1 MQLRMIIRILLAISL
16 SIISQMTMA
25 TCVTKAT
32 INANYA
38 PGTLT
43 VQRDAPV
50 GMVINKKTITIDTS
64 IIMFHCQGS
73 SHIYYKMVYQGGVKT
88 AMEDVYQT
96 NVPGVGLKIQGY
108 TYGGSLF
115 TFTNPPWDRV
125 RNDTPVSADISS
137 GNLEVSIIK
146 IGDITSGVMNAG
158 LMTTVY
164 PDTNDGFGLK
174 LNSSDVPIVQVACAI
189 KTPTLTFP
197 IGNVLVNKFGST
209 VGTIPDGGQNTQN
222 LGLDCDKDAN
232 INVSLSGTQNP
243 DVSTKT
249 VLALSGQ
256 GDEGVAK
263 GVGVQML
270 YNGTPLEL
278 DKRIVLKKSAGGVE
292 TFPLT
297 ARYYQTKTQVET
309 GSANAVATLTLTYQ

>member
-1 MQLRMIIRILLAISL
+1 MHLRIIIRTLLAISL
-16 SIISQMTMA
+16 SIISQMAAA
-25 TCVTKAT
+25 TCTTKNT

-43 VQRDAPV
+43 VQRDAPA
-50 GMVINKKTITIDTS
+50 GTVINKKTIVIDNS
-64 IIMFHCQGS
+64 ITMFECQNN
-73 SHIYYKMVYQGGVKT
+73 SHIYYKMVYQGSVKN
-88 AMEDVYQT
+88 AMDGVYQT
-96 NVPGVGLKIQGY
+96 NVPGVGVKVQGY
-108 TYGGSLF
+108 TLGGTLY
-115 TFTNPPWDRV
+115 TFSNPPWDRSV
-125 RNDTPVSADISS
+125 GAGAIAS

-146 IGDITSGVMNAG
+146 TGDITSGVMQAG
-158 LMTTVY
+158 LLADIY
-164 PDTNDGFGLK
+164 PDTNDGYGLK
-174 LNSSDVPIVQVACAI
+174 LNTSDVPIVQLACAI
-189 KTPTLTFP
+189 NTPTLTFP
-197 IGNVLVNKFGST
+197 IGDVMVSKFGST

-278 DKRIVLKKSAGGVE
+278 DKRIVLKKSAGGAE

-297 ARYYQTKTQVET
+297 ARYYQTKTKVET
-309 GSANAVATLTLTYQ
+309 GSANTTATLTLTYQ

>member
-1 MQLRMIIRILLAISL
+1 MQLRMILRALLAISL
-16 SIISQMTMA
+16 SIISQMAMA

-50 GMVINKKTITIDTS
+50 GTVINKKTLTIDPS
-64 IIMFHCQGS
+64 VYMFYCQGS
-73 SHIYYKMVYQGGVKT
+73 SHMYYKMVYQGGVKT
-88 AMEDVYQT
+88 AMDGVYQT

-108 TYGGSLF
+108 TYGGVLY
-115 TFTNPPWDRV
+115 TFTNPPWDRYETKTL
-125 RNDTPVSADISS
+125 NIFS

-146 IGDITSGVMNAG
+146 TGDITSGVMQSG
-158 LMTTVY
+158 LMATVY
-164 PDTNDGFGLK
+164 PDTNDGYGMK
-174 LNSSDVPIVQVACAI
+174 VNTSDVPIVQLACAI
-189 KTPTLTFP
+189 TTPTLTFP
-197 IGNVLVNKFGST
+197 IGDVLVSKFGST
-209 VGTIPDGGQNTQN
+209 VGTIPDGGQNSQN

-278 DKRIVLKKSAGGVE
+278 GKRIVLKKSAGGIE

-309 GSANAVATLTLTYQ
+309 GSANTSATLTLTYQ

>member
-1 MQLRMIIRILLAISL
+1 MQLKVVKILLVIAFTSL
-16 SIISQMTMA
+16 SHVAMA
-25 TCVTKAT
+25 SCTTKNT

-38 PGTLT
+38 PGSLT
-43 VQRDAPV
+43 VQRDAAV
-50 GMVINKKTITIDTS
+50 GTVINKKTITINSSTVMFYCKTS
-64 IIMFHCQGS
+64 GHM
-73 SHIYYKMVYQGGVKT
+73 YYKLVYQGGIKT
-88 AMEDVYQT
+88 AMDDVYKT
-96 NVPGVGLKIQGY
+96 NVPGVGLKVQGY
-108 TYGGSLF
+108 TLGGTLY

-125 RNDTPVSADISS
+125 WNATGNIAS
-137 GNLEVSIIK
+137 GNLEVTIIK
-146 IGDITSGVMNAG
+146 TGDITSGVMQAG
-158 LMTTVY
+158 LMAEAYT
-164 PDTNDGFGLK
+164 DANDGFGLK

-297 ARYYQTKTQVET
+297 ARYYQTKTEVET

>member
-1 MQLRMIIRILLAISL
+1 MQLRVVKILLVIAFTSL
-16 SIISQMTMA
+16 SHVAMA
-25 TCVTKAT
+25 SCTTKNT

-38 PGTLT
+38 PGSLT
-43 VQRDAPV
+43 VQRDAAV
-50 GMVINKKTITIDTS
+50 GTVINKKTITINSST
-64 IIMFHCQGS
+64 IMFHCLKGL
-73 SHIYYKMVYQGGVKT
+73 SHMYYKMVYQGGVKT
-88 AMEDVYQT
+88 NMDGVYKT
-96 NVPGVGLKIQGY
+96 NVPGVGLKVQGY
-108 TYGGSLF
+108 SMGGELY

-125 RNDTPVSADISS
+125 RNNSTIEADILS

-146 IGDITSGVMNAG
+146 TGDITSGVMKAG
-158 LMTTVY
+158 LMTNVY

-243 DVSTKT
+243 DVSNKT

-278 DKRIVLKKSAGGVE
+278 DKRIVLKKSAGGIE

-309 GSANAVATLTLTYQ
+309 GSANTTATLTLTYQ

>member
-1 MQLRMIIRILLAISL
+1 MLLGVIKMFLLSCLLSL
-16 SIISQMTMA
+16 MPLVVMA
-25 TCVTKAT
+25 TCTTLNT
-32 INANYA
+32 ITANYS

-43 VQRDAPV
+43 IQRDAAV
-50 GMVINKKTITIDTS
+50 GTVLNKKTISISNSIQMFSCTS
-64 IIMFHCQGS
+64 NY
-73 SHIYYKMVYQGGVKT
+73 HIYYKMVYQGGVKT
-88 AMEDVYQT
+88 AIDGVYQT
-96 NVPGVGLKIQGY
+96 NVPGVGLKVQGY
-108 TYGGSLF
+108 TLGGTLY
-115 TFTNPPWDRV
+115 TFSNPPWDR
-125 RNDTPVSADISS
+125 TGTGDIGVYS
-137 GNLEVSIIK
+137 GNIEVSVIK
-146 IGDITSGVMNAG
+146 TGDITSGVIQAG
-158 LMTTVY
+158 LMANAY
-164 PDTNDGFGLK
+164 PDKNDGFGMK
-174 LNSSDVPIVQVACAI
+174 VNTSDVPIVQLACAI
-189 KTPTLTFP
+189 NTPTLTFP

-297 ARYYQTKTQVET
+297 ARYYQTKTKVET
-309 GSANAVATLTLTYQ
+309 GSANTTATLTLTYQ